1 MLSSN
6 DVGYDNKLNYRKC
19 DVKNKKIKRRCIF
32 TITTIIAVVLS
43 FIVVFLGC
51 WTISSYYKIGGV
63 PVMNYHAVNDINHS
77 SLVVTT
83 SDFRDDMK
91 YLANNGYTSI
101 TMDELYNYL
110 VHNESLP
117 DKPVL
122 ITFDD
127 GYTDNYTNAFPILKE
142 YHMQAT
148 LFMIGDAIGTDRF
161 LSAEQLKEMDANGFH
176 IEAHTYSHKR
186 LTNLDDMTL
195 QADLAK
201 SRTVLESLLQRP
213 IRYLAY
219 PQGFN
224 NELVQQRTKDAGYLM
239 AFTVA
244 PGTVK
249 PGDNLFTLNRL
260 SIFEGLDHWWILR
273 LRMHVPEIIRVT
285 WHLRDILKDNGFV
298 FLSQLVPLF

>member
-32 TITTIIAVVLS
+32 TITAIIAVVLS

-63 PVMNYHAVNDINHS
+63 SVMNYHAVNDINHS

-219 PQGFN
+219 PQGFD

-249 PGDNLFTLNRL
+249 PGDNLFALNRL

>member
-6 DVGYDNKLNYRKC
+6 DVGYDNKLNHRKC

-32 TITTIIAVVLS
+32 TITAIIAVVLS

-63 PVMNYHAVNDINHS
+63 SVMNYHAVNDISHS

-201 SRTVLESLLQRP
+201 SRTILESLLQRP

-249 PGDNLFTLNRL
+249 PGDNLFALNRL

>member
-6 DVGYDNKLNYRKC
+6 DVGYDNKLNHRKC

-32 TITTIIAVVLS
+32 TITAIIAVVLS

-63 PVMNYHAVNDINHS
+63 SVMNYHAVNDINHS

-201 SRTVLESLLQRP
+201 SRTILESLLQRP

-249 PGDNLFTLNRL
+249 PGDNLFALNRL

>member
-6 DVGYDNKLNYRKC
+6 DVGYDNKLNHRKC

-32 TITTIIAVVLS
+32 TITAIIAVVLS

-63 PVMNYHAVNDINHS
+63 SVMNYHAVNDINHS

-249 PGDNLFTLNRL
+249 PGDNLFALNRL

>member
-32 TITTIIAVVLS
+32 TITAIIAVVLS

-63 PVMNYHAVNDINHS
+63 SVMNYHAVNDISHS

-224 NELVQQRTKDAGYLM
+224 NELVQQRTKNAGYLM

-249 PGDNLFTLNRL
+249 PGDNLFALNRL

>member
-32 TITTIIAVVLS
+32 TITAIIAVVLS

-63 PVMNYHAVNDINHS
+63 SVMNYHAVNDINHS

-249 PGDNLFTLNRL
+249 PGDNLFALNRL

>member
-32 TITTIIAVVLS
+32 TITAIIAVVLS

-63 PVMNYHAVNDINHS
+63 PVMNYHAVNDISHS

-219 PQGFN
+219 PQGFD
-224 NELVQQRTKDAGYLM
+224 NELVQQRTKRCR
-239 AFTVA
+239 
-244 PGTVK
+244 
-249 PGDNLFTLNRL
+249 LF
-260 SIFEGLDHWWILR
+260 
-273 LRMHVPEIIRVT
+273 
-285 WHLRDILKDNGFV
+285 NGFH
-298 FLSQLVPLF
+298 SGARNG

>member
-6 DVGYDNKLNYRKC
+6 DVGYDNKLNHRKC

-32 TITTIIAVVLS
+32 TITAIIAVVLS

-63 PVMNYHAVNDINHS
+63 SVMNYHAVNDINHS

-201 SRTVLESLLQRP
+201 SRTILESLLQRP

-224 NELVQQRTKDAGYLM
+224 NELVQQRTKNAGYLM

-249 PGDNLFTLNRL
+249 PGDNLFALNRL

>member
-32 TITTIIAVVLS
+32 TITAIIAVVLS

-63 PVMNYHAVNDINHS
+63 SVMNYHAVNDISHS

-249 PGDNLFTLNRL
+249 PGDNLFALNRL

>member
-6 DVGYDNKLNYRKC
+6 DVGYDNKLNHRKC

-32 TITTIIAVVLS
+32 TITAIIAVVLS

-63 PVMNYHAVNDINHS
+63 SVMNYHAVNDINHS

-224 NELVQQRTKDAGYLM
+224 NELVQQRTKNAGYLM

-249 PGDNLFTLNRL
+249 PGDNLFALNRL